1 MSTLYLVVYNLFSSI
16 MSNASEL
23 SSAVELV
30 SIVVTLI
37 ITYFIV
43 LFPVKVVLDLIFR
56 RKAK

>member
-1 MSTLYLVVYNLFSSI
+1 MSTLYLIVYNFFSQI
-16 MSNASEL
+16 MQNASEL

-30 SIVVTLI
+30 SICVTLL

-43 LFPVKVVLDLIFR
+43 LYPLKLVIDLIFR

>member
-1 MSTLYLVVYNLFSSI
+1 MSTLYLIVYNFFSSI
-16 MSNASEL
+16 MQNASEL

-30 SIVVTLI
+30 SICVTLL

-43 LFPVKVVLDLIFR
+43 LFPLKLMIDLIFR

>member
-1 MSTLYLVVYNLFSSI
+1 MSTLYLIVYNFFSSI

-56 RKAK
+56 RKTK

>member
-1 MSTLYLVVYNLFSSI
+1 MSTLYLIVYNLFSSI

-43 LFPVKVVLDLIFR
+43 LFPLKVVLDLIFR
-56 RKAK
+56 RKKK

>member
-1 MSTLYLVVYNLFSSI
+1 MSTLYLIVYNFFSQI
-16 MSNASEL
+16 MQNASEL

-30 SIVVTLI
+30 SICVTLF

-43 LFPVKVVLDLIFR
+43 LYPLKLVIDLIFR

>member
-1 MSTLYLVVYNLFSSI
+1 MSTLYLIVYNFFSSI

-30 SIVVTLI
+30 SICFTLV

-43 LFPVKVVLDLIFR
+43 LFPVKVVLDVIFR

>member
-1 MSTLYLVVYNLFSSI
+1 MSTLYLIVYNFFSSI

-43 LFPVKVVLDLIFR
+43 LFPVKIVLDLIFR
-56 RKAK
+56 RKTK

>member
-1 MSTLYLVVYNLFSSI
+1 MSTLYLIVFNLFSSI

-43 LFPVKVVLDLIFR
+43 LFPLKVVLDLIFR
-56 RKAK
+56 RKKK

>member
-1 MSTLYLVVYNLFSSI
+1 MSTLYLIVYNFFSSI

-30 SIVVTLI
+30 SICVTLI

-43 LFPVKVVLDLIFR
+43 LFPVKFVLDLIFR